1 MDQCPSVLVP
11 RGDKKPQGQ
20 ISCRADKRRKKI
32 LPIEM
37 KGGEGIE
44 WLETKIN
51 ENTEIC

>member
-1 MDQCPSVLVP
+1 MDQCPAVLVP

-20 ISCRADKRRKKI
+20 ISCRADKRRKKVSSYRN
-32 LPIEM
+32 EW
-37 KGGEGIE
+37 GGIE